1 MKKPTINQVCRVLN
15 HKRAE
20 TGWVVRPSLEAEGK
34 PCIVRM
40 TRVTC
45 VYPVDGAGRLS
56 VLVSDWG
63 IDGNGDVK
71 HYVNH
76 ASGYGY
82 DKFTA
87 ATTGTTIGDIEIGNH
102 CDHAGRPTFRDI
114 LHSQKWE
121 AFNVPGGF

>member
-1 MKKPTINQVCRVLN
+1 MSTD
-15 HKRAE
+15 
-20 TGWVVRPSLEAEGK
+20 GK

-56 VLVSDWG
+56 ILISDWG
-63 IDGNGDVK
+63 IDGNDEVK

-87 ATTGTTIGDIEIGNH
+87 ATTGTTIGGIEIGNH
-102 CDHAGRPTFRDI
+102 CDHAERATFRD
-114 LHSQKWE
+114 LLYTQKWE